1 MAGAVIWGDRLI
13 AIKRHASTSV
23 DVEGRPVAGN
33 LSTVVSV
40 KGYLFH
46 VDNTREI
53 EGRYV
58 VVSDVRAL
66 LPNGVNIAT
75 SDLLEAIAK
84 IYDCSKREASD
95 IVVTIDND
103 DLESVLYR
111 AGYQDKEI
119 VKMFK

>member
-46 VDNTREI
+46 VDNTLEI

-75 SDLLEAIAK
+75 SDLLEASDTPGVYYRVKTITPKRSPFGGVATLA
-84 IYDCSKREASD
+84 IDCEA
-95 IVVTIDND
+95 I
-103 DLESVLYR
+103 
-111 AGYQDKEI
+111 
-119 VKMFK
+119 